1 MQEHSTDVVIIGAG
15 PVGLFAVFECGMLG
29 LKCHVVDA
37 LPEIGGQCTAL
48 YPEKPIYDIPGYPS
62 ILAGDLIS
70 SLEKQAEPFTP
81 TYHLEQAVETVEEI
95 NDNRFL
101 VSTSRGTKINTS
113 AIIIAAGAGA
123 FGPNRPPIENLSQ
136 YENVCVFYA
145 CRNKEQF
152 RDKNIVIAGG
162 GDSALDWAI
171 ALSDIAKSTTLVHRR
186 DKFRG
191 APDSV
196 SKINALSG
204 SGKIKLETPY
214 QLKDVHGEGSMLSH
228 IEIVDM
234 DNNSKILEADALL
247 CFFGLA
253 TSLGPL
259 ENWNLDIYHKHIKVD
274 PSTGATSRDG
284 IFAVGDITHYDK
296 KLKLILTGF
305 AECAQV
311 AHAIYARIHPHTPLH
326 FEYSTTKGLPN

>member
-1 MQEHSTDVVIIGAG
+1 M
-15 PVGLFAVFECGMLG
+15 GLFAVFECGMLN

-48 YPEKPIYDIPGYPS
+48 YPEKPIYDIPGCPAV
-62 ILAGDLIS
+62 LAGDLIDN
-70 SLEKQAEPFTP
+70 LEKQAEPFEP
-81 TYHLEQAVETVEEI
+81 VYHLEQSVETVTEKG
-95 NDNRFL
+95 DRFL
-101 VSTSRGTKINTS
+101 VTTSKGTKIDTS

-123 FGPNRPPIENLSQ
+123 FGPNKPPIKNLSQ

-152 RDKNIVIAGG
+152 RNKNIVIAGG

-171 ALSDIAKSTTLVHRR
+171 ALADIAASTTLVHRR

-196 SKINALSG
+196 AKVKALTEN
-204 SGKIKLETPY
+204 GKIKLETPY
-214 QLKDVHGEGSMLSH
+214 QLKDVHGEGNILTQV
-228 IEIVDM
+228 EIVDL
-234 DNNSKILEADALL
+234 DGNTKILKTDALL

-253 TSLGPL
+253 SSLGPL
-259 ENWNLDIYHKHIKVD
+259 ENWELDIDHKHIKSD
-274 PSTGATSRDG
+274 PATSATNRDG
-284 IFAVGDITHYDK
+284 IYAVGDIATYDR

-305 AECAQV
+305 AECAQA
-311 AHAIYARIHPHTPLH
+311 AHAIYARLYPDTPLH
-326 FEYSTTKGLPN
+326 FEYSTTKGLPG